1 MDDITE
7 SLKIIDNTASNI
19 NGNSTFHSSSFIYKM
34 ANEDVSIYKDYLKN
48 SKRILSV
55 ISSGDQIIESITS
68 EKKIIDCFDISKYPK
83 YYLMLKLAALKVL
96 KKEDYVKLFIESP
109 LTTLDEYYDDLYY
122 ENIRKNLNGI
132 YKKYWDALFSHTDWY
147 EIFGSRLFQSDAMP
161 NDFIYKS
168 LSYLKDENYYKLRKN
183 IENAELN
190 FYEGD
195 IFTLVSSLT
204 SKYDLVYSSNII
216 DYANKKDYKNLLSKF
231 NLNDNGVVLSYI
243 FSHVKKYSDFL
254 DMCEVKED
262 SKEDRGVLIYK

>member
-48 SKRILSV
+48 SRRILSV

-83 YYLMLKLAALKVL
+83 Q
-96 KKEDYVKLFIESP
+96 EDYVKLFIESP

-204 SKYDLVYSSNII
+204 SKYDLVYLSNII

-254 DMCEVKED
+254 NMCEVKED

>member
-7 SLKIIDNTASNI
+7 SLKIIDNRVSNI
-19 NGNSTFHSSSFIYKM
+19 NGNSTFYSSSFIYKM
-34 ANEDVSIYKDYLKN
+34 VNEDVSIYKDYLKN
-48 SKRILSV
+48 SRRILSV

-68 EKKIIDCFDISKYPK
+68 EKKVIDCFDISKYPK
-83 YYLMLKLAALKVL
+83 YYLMLKLAALKAL

-132 YKKYWDALFSHTDWY
+132 YKEYWDALFSHTDWY

-204 SKYDLVYSSNII
+204 SKYDLVYLSNII